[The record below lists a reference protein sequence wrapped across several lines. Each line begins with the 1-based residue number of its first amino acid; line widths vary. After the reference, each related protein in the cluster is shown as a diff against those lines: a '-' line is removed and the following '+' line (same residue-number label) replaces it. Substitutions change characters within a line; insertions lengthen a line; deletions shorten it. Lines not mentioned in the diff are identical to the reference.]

1 MLFDIIIAII
11 MRSLWFAVT
20 VRYTTEARTASA
32 MCMYGPLG
40 ARVMHIC
47 MVGRHARAHSF
58 NSHRL
63 VERPAAAADLGGRS
77 YRDWFDSAA
86 RGSMTVTPSVHTC
99 LNDSCIVLIDIAQ
112 SISSKTKSRIKTKIS
127 TAMQQLDHESAHLSQ
142 QSRNWKVRAALP
154 SFCLIT
160 QPTFFMPVC
169 SLPPTLSATVST
181 SSSIS
186 TCSSSSRP
194 MSLAC

>member
-1 MLFDIIIAII
+1 VSDVHVKCEQLQLSLCVVSSEGLRCVFVWTGI
-11 MRSLWFAVT
+11 MQGRT
-20 VRYTTEARTASA
+20 RTEQHTCRATSSSDPGWRTAWQLIRQCGSPVHD
-32 MCMYGPLG
+32 CHFLYGSCG
-40 ARVMHIC
+40 AIV
-47 MVGRHARAHSF
+47 
-58 NSHRL
+58 
-63 VERPAAAADLGGRS
+63 DL
-77 YRDWFDSAA
+77 
-86 RGSMTVTPSVHTC
+86 
-99 LNDSCIVLIDIAQ
+99 AQ
-112 SISSKTKSRIKTKIS
+112 RISSKTKSRIKTKMS
-127 TAMQQLDHESAHLSQ
+127 TAMQQLDHESARLGQ
-142 QSRNWKVRAALP
+142 QSPICQVGMAVP